1 MCAHTY
7 SHARRIELFNG
18 GVVVV
23 TWSKNAPENKQ
34 KRSVH
39 KTSLSNN
46 GSFALIIESERKNE
60 LIRKTHTQLFRH
72 THTHRERERATVL
85 CARTCVRRESYGYF
99 IQIYCGFG
107 LVCFEFSVQTIFDVQ
122 NLSDLKVDAF
132 AHVCVYV
139 LTRARA
145 VHFRYVFHTRSRF
158 PFEKTLIE
166 LLNLTM
172 DTRDESLN
180 RSFAH

>member
-46 GSFALIIESERKNE
+46 GSFALIIGSERKNE
-60 LIRKTHTQLFRH
+60 LIRKMHTQLFRH
-72 THTHRERERATVL
+72 THTRRERATVL

-107 LVCFEFSVQTIFDVQ
+107 LVWFALNFQFKLFSMYKTYLISKSMPLLMCVCMCSRALALFIFGMC
-122 NLSDLKVDAF
+122 ST
-132 AHVCVYV
+132 HV
-139 LTRARA
+139 
-145 VHFRYVFHTRSRF
+145 HDSHSR
-158 PFEKTLIE
+158 K
-166 LLNLTM
+166 
-172 DTRDESLN
+172 
-180 RSFAH
+180 H